1 MWQTWDLLS
10 ILINRTKSL
19 VADFTTR
26 NTEYFLVLSRING
39 SVVES
44 LFSQLKYSVGG
55 KLTSINYAN
64 ARASVIVKSDCHAD
78 NSNNAYYRDEELYL
92 H

>member
-1 MWQTWDLLS
+1 MPES
-10 ILINRTKSL
+10 
-19 VADFTTR
+19 VARRDSTISPPEASER
-26 NTEYFLVLSRING
+26 G
-39 SVVES
+39 
-44 LFSQLKYSVGG
+44 LFSQVKYSVGG